1 MSYIQLNELH
11 YNGSGYDTTPVLCNT
26 NEVSNVFESV
36 GDSFRSTCVVMN
48 GGKYYNVQDS
58 YDDIIRGL
66 AQNVD

>member
-11 YNGSGYDTTPVLCNT
+11 YNGSGYDTTPVFCNPR
-26 NEVSNVFESV
+26 EVSNVFESV